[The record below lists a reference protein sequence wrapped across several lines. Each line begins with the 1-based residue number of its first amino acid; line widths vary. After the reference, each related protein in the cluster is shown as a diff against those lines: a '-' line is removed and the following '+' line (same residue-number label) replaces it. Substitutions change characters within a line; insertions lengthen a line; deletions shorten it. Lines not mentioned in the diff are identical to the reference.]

1 MDARG
6 QKAERL
12 NTTTRNVISSLSF
25 VVKEQ
30 QQKLEVIATHLEY
43 LTELIDKEESNGVC
57 DDSDVD
63 DDGR

>member
-6 QKAERL
+6 EKAERL

-43 LTELIDKEESNGVC
+43 LTELIDKEESDGVC
-57 DDSDVD
+57 DDNET
-63 DDGR
+63 

>member
-1 MDARG
+1 VDARG

>member
-43 LTELIDKEESNGVC
+43 LTELIDKEESDGVC

>member
-6 QKAERL
+6 EKAERL

-43 LTELIDKEESNGVC
+43 LTELIDKEESDGVC

>member
-1 MDARG
+1 VDARG

-12 NTTTRNVISSLSF
+12 NSTTRDVISSLSF

-43 LTELIDKEESNGVC
+43 LTELIDKEESDGVC
-57 DDSDVD
+57 NGSDMD

>member
-1 MDARG
+1 
-6 QKAERL
+6 
-12 NTTTRNVISSLSF
+12 VISSLSF

-43 LTELIDKEESNGVC
+43 LTELIDKEESDGVC

>member
-1 MDARG
+1 VDARG
-6 QKAERL
+6 EKAERL

-43 LTELIDKEESNGVC
+43 LTELIDKEESDGVC

>member
-1 MDARG
+1 VDARG

-43 LTELIDKEESNGVC
+43 LTELIDKEESDGVC

>member
-1 MDARG
+1 VDARG
-6 QKAERL
+6 EKAERL

-43 LTELIDKEESNGVC
+43 LTELIDKEGSDGVC
-57 DDSDVD
+57 DDNET
-63 DDGR
+63 

>member
-1 MDARG
+1 VDARG
-6 QKAERL
+6 EKAERL

-43 LTELIDKEESNGVC
+43 LTELIDKEESDGVC
-57 DDSDVD
+57 DDNET
-63 DDGR
+63 

>member
-1 MDARG
+1 VDARG
-6 QKAERL
+6 EKAERL

-43 LTELIDKEESNGVC
+43 LTELIDKEESDGVC
-57 DDSDVD
+57 DDSET
-63 DDGR
+63 